1 MKNTDGSKFAN
12 RLDAATYKSDAEVHF
27 GIARAHREP
36 EKWVRIP
43 ERLVARLTSMGMAY
57 ELHHVQMIDIYDDTT
72 FKSQQCEKL
81 YGELVFLAGVTKDPV
96 LGDVLAKIASLI
108 EPALGQPLHL
118 MVSGN

>member
-1 MKNTDGSKFAN
+1 MSDKDGSKFAN
-12 RLDAATYKSDAEVHF
+12 RLLAATYQNDNQVHF
-27 GIARAHREP
+27 GIAASYKDP
-36 EKWVRIP
+36 ENWVEIP

-81 YGELVFLAGVTKDPV
+81 YRELEFLAGVTKDHV
-96 LGDVLAKIASLI
+96 LGEVLNTLAGLI
-108 EPALGQPLHL
+108 KPALGKPLHL

>member
-1 MKNTDGSKFAN
+1 MKKTDGSKFAN
-12 RLDAATYKSDAEVHF
+12 RLDAATYKNDAEVHF
-27 GIARAHREP
+27 GIARSHREP
-36 EKWVRIP
+36 ESWLRIP

-72 FKSQQCEKL
+72 FKSQQVEKL
-81 YGELVFLAGVTKDPV
+81 YAELVFLTDITKDPI
-96 LGDVLAKIASLI
+96 LSEALAKITGLI